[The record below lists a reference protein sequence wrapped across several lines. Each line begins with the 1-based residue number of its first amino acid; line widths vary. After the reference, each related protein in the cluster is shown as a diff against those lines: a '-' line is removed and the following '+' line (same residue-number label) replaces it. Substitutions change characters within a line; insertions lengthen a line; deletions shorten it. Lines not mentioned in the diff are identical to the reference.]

1 MSKIIIIGGV
11 AGGMSTAAKAK
22 RENPKLDVTVYERSH
37 HISYSAC
44 GMPYHVAGRIPL
56 DDLVARTP
64 PDMEEEDITVKVR
77 HEVVGVD
84 HDVRQVRV
92 KNLETGETFEDAYDI
107 LVLATG
113 ARAVLPDLPGRDLE
127 GVYTLRRLEDAA
139 RIREDVGGMQGK
151 HAVVMGGGYI
161 GLEMAEAFCEAGL
174 AVTVVEA
181 ERLLSDFEPVFSKLA
196 EDELKAHGVTVHLQ
210 KKVAAFCGEGR
221 VTGVR
226 LGSEEDGEEETLPAD
241 IALVAVGAAPN
252 NDLAKALGLALG
264 PQGAVLT
271 GGRLETNIENVYAAG
286 DLTAVTHL
294 VSGERVWL
302 PLGDTA
308 NKQGRVL
315 GTVLGG
321 GAARFGGVVGT
332 FITKVFDRA
341 FAKTG
346 LSAQEAEAAG
356 FRVACTHIKTTDHAS
371 YYPDHQ
377 PLEVA
382 LLWEEHT
389 GRLLGAQIAAYGD
402 AAKRIDVVAALLH
415 SRGALQDLADLDLA
429 YAPPFSSVWD
439 PLLVAANVALSESA

>member
-22 RENPKLDVTVYERSH
+22 RENSSLDVTVYERSH

-64 PDMEEEDITVKVR
+64 SDMEEEGINVRVR
-77 HEVVGVD
+77 HEVVEVD
-84 HDVRQVRV
+84 HDARTVRV
-92 KNLETGETFEDAYDI
+92 ENLETGETFEDAYDT

-113 ARAVLPDLPGRDLE
+113 ARALLPDLPGRDLR

-139 RIREDVGGMQGK
+139 RVREDVQGTDGK

-161 GLEMAEAFCEAGL
+161 GLEMAEAFHEVGL
-174 AVTVVEA
+174 SVTVVEA
-181 ERLLSDFEPVFSKLA
+181 ERLLSDFEPVFSELA
-196 EDELKAHGVTVHLQ
+196 EDELRAHGVTVHLQ
-210 KKVAAFCGEGR
+210 KRVAAFCGEER

-226 LGSEEDGEEETLPAD
+226 LGGEEETLPAD
-241 IALVAVGAAPN
+241 LALVAVGAAPN

-271 GGRLETNIENVYAAG
+271 GGRLETNIPDIYAVG
-286 DLTAVTHL
+286 DVTAVTHL
-294 VSGERVWL
+294 VSGQSAWL

-315 GTVLGG
+315 GTVLAG

-332 FITKVFDRA
+332 FITKVFGRA

-346 LSAQEAEAAG
+346 LSTSEAEAAG
-356 FRVACTHIKTTDHAS
+356 FRVACTHVKTTDHAG

-377 PLEVA
+377 PLEVT
-382 LLWEEHT
+382 LLWEEGT

-415 SRGALQDLADLDLA
+415 GRGTLQDLADLDLA
-429 YAPPFSSVWD
+429 YAPPFSSAWD
-439 PLLVAANVALSESA
+439 PLLVAANVALSKESE

>member
-1 MSKIIIIGGV
+1 MPKIVIIGGV

-22 RENPKLDVTVYERSH
+22 RENPKLDITVYERTP

-64 PDMEEEDITVKVR
+64 SDMKEEGVNVKVQ
-77 HEVVGVD
+77 HEVTAVD
-84 HDVRQVRV
+84 HDARRVTV
-92 KNLETGETFEDAYDI
+92 KNLETNETFEDAYDT

-113 ARAVLPDLPGRDLE
+113 ARAVVPDLPGRDLA
-127 GVYTLRRLEDAA
+127 GVYTLRRLGDAA
-139 RIREDVGGMQGK
+139 RIREDVGGMQEK
-151 HAVVMGGGYI
+151 RAVVMGGGYI
-161 GLEMAEAFCEAGL
+161 GLEMAEAFHEAGL
-174 AVTVVEA
+174 SVTVVEA
-181 ERLLSDFEPVFSKLA
+181 ERPLNTFDPVFSELA
-196 EDELKAHGVTVHLQ
+196 EDELEARGVTLHVG

-221 VTGVR
+221 VTGVQ
-226 LGSEEDGEEETLPAD
+226 LDGEEGEALPAD
-241 IALVAVGAAPN
+241 VVLVAVGAAPN
-252 NDLAKALGLALG
+252 NDLAKTLGLALG

-271 GGRLETNIENVYAAG
+271 GGRLETNLESVYAVG
-286 DLTAVTHL
+286 DVTAVTHL

-315 GTVLGG
+315 GTVLSG

-346 LSAQEAEAAG
+346 LSTQEAKAAG
-356 FRVACTHIKTTDHAS
+356 FRVACTHIKSTDHAS
-371 YYPDHQ
+371 YYPDAQ
-377 PLEVA
+377 PLEVS
-382 LLWEEHT
+382 LLWEEGT

-402 AAKRIDVVAALLH
+402 AALRIDVVAALLH
-415 SRGALQDLADLDLA
+415 RRGTLQDLADLDLA
-429 YAPPFSSVWD
+429 YAPPFSSAWD
-439 PLLVAANVALSESA
+439 PLLTAANVALSK